1 MSSTERPE
9 KEGSGSADEVV
20 LSGPPEPVLS
30 DDGTRDL
37 LIPTDDDRPNQLSVI
52 RVGTWVCQR
61 CDTEITLGL
70 DRNHELQEPH
80 ECSGCEREGPFKH
93 KGELADEEIEAAVQ
107 AGREW
112 VPITGISDYHVD
124 DRSQLWDDVREY
136 ISTYWKAGN
145 DAYYD
150 LLTAWAMST
159 WFRPNLRA
167 STHLMTLGKTK
178 AGKTRLLNTLSRVCY
193 RARVT
198 ASATPSSMFRHIDA
212 YNMTYFVSEYHG
224 LGADLQRELDNVIR
238 AGQKRDE
245 YVTRSEQ
252 SASGGYRPKSF
263 NPFTHAAVASQYV
276 PDDDIQNRCI
286 QVQAKSADGH
296 VPSLPREKFDTE
308 SETIREQ
315 LLYERFRLID
325 SDEWQDA
332 FDEAREYCDT
342 HGIYNRTREKV
353 MSLLSVAIIFDRKDS
368 FKNVVDLLV
377 ADDRDA
383 EADSEDALVVRAVQ
397 TLALEQ
403 IEEGGPVLG
412 ADDDVWADVQIPVK
426 DITRQYN
433 NMTGEDRKSS
443 WVGQVLSRLDFNRI
457 HTRDGRVVSD
467 ENLKA
472 TLEGYCDEYGIN
484 LYDALEHHSLI
495 REMPAD
501 DVYTGKCS
509 ECGENRVTI
518 RFKHVD
524 GFHLCEACGTSF
536 SEVRGD

>member
-1 MSSTERPE
+1 MSSMDRPE
-9 KEGSGSADEVV
+9 KEGSGTTDEVSF
-20 LSGPPEPVLS
+20 SGPPEPVLPE
-30 DDGTRDL
+30 DGETPKL
-37 LIPTDDDRPNQLSVI
+37 LIPTGKGAGQLESI
-52 RVGTWVCQR
+52 RLGTWVCER
-61 CDTEITLGL
+61 CGRTVELGL
-70 DRNHELQEPH
+70 DRNGELTEPV
-80 ECSGCEREGPFKH
+80 ECEGCDRQGPFKH
-93 KGELADEEIEAAVQ
+93 KGELPDEEIEAGMQ

-112 VPITGISDYHVD
+112 VPITGLNDDHVD
-124 DRSQLWDDVREY
+124 DRSQLWDDVRDY
-136 ISTYWKAGN
+136 ISTYWKAG
-145 DAYYD
+145 DDEYYD
-150 LLTAWAMST
+150 LLTAWSMST

-224 LGADLQRELDNVIR
+224 LGSDLQRELDNVIR

-296 VPSLPREKFDTE
+296 VPSLPREMYDTDSKE
-308 SETIREQ
+308 IRKQ
-315 LLYERFRLID
+315 LLYERFRLIE

-353 MSLLSVAIIFDRKDS
+353 MSLLTVAIIFDRKES
-368 FKNVVDLLV
+368 FEGVVDLLV
-377 ADDRDA
+377 EDDRDA
-383 EADSEDALVVRAVQ
+383 EADSQDALLIRAVQ
-397 TLALEQ
+397 TLAVEQ
-403 IEEGGPVLG
+403 IEDGGPVLG
-412 ADDDVWADVQIPVK
+412 ADDDVWSDVQIPVK
-426 DITRQYN
+426 DIARQYN
-433 NMTGEDRKSS
+433 NMTGEDRNSS
-443 WVGQVLSRLDFNRI
+443 WVGQLLSRLDLGRE

-467 ENLKA
+467 DDLKQK
-472 TLEGYCDEYGIN
+472 LQDYCDEFNID
-484 LYDALEHHSLI
+484 LYDTLDHHSLV

-509 ECGENRVTI
+509 ECGEDRVTI

-524 GFHLCEACGTSF
+524 GFHLCEACGTAF
-536 SEVRGD
+536 EERRAE